1 MAAYFYDGEKSQ
13 DESAY
18 NKQEIRR
25 WLGRFFLFRFGGVN
39 DGLFVKDP
47 EKRDEKDHKLA

>member
-25 WLGRFFLFRFGGVN
+25 WLGRFFLLRFGGVN